1 MLIALFPM
9 KTSLF
14 SALKCLLLASLAPA
28 ADLIVEPKVLTPKS
42 TLELRFD
49 TPMVDKSRVGTVEKN
64 SPLVAKPDVEGE
76 FKWTSSRS
84 GQFHFVKPPT
94 FGTKYHFALRAGL
107 QDAAGKAVDAQ
118 EFDELETESFRSLVE
133 WHDYPYNY
141 TGVQQRVPY
150 YIIQFSDAV
159 DSTEAAKQIYFTTPN
174 GHEKITAT
182 ARLATGKD
190 FKHRYETEVAPTW
203 EERTTGVKPIL
214 KDNEARP
221 NAIVV
226 QSTEPLP
233 VGEKWTLVIPKTFG
247 NLARTANLGADR
259 QVVWGNV
266 IRLAV
271 AKTYAEPH
279 FDAPH
284 SIEIEFNKS
293 LVFSNEET
301 AVAVKRL
308 TPLVKVEPAVPNME
322 LSVSYNRISIAGD
335 FELEKSYSVT
345 ISDGIPASDELGLE
359 KVVKETVIFHPSQA
373 FVSTSAFQNKQ
384 LSGGKGIFDI
394 YAANFKAVHVRVKKL
409 SDGDLVKARQLY
421 ADSYETYD
429 DGKGSQLKKL
439 KESPFEK
446 YPGTVIYDKSIANTK
461 PLEKASRLD
470 LNWRDVLGQTPS
482 APLFIELEATPQ
494 EGAPV
499 GNVLNRA
506 IVEFTDIGLLV
517 KNSGKEAL
525 VYAFSLRSGEPAPE
539 VELTFMDKE
548 RGFVRSA
555 KSDAK
560 GMVTVASD
568 NVAWV
573 LAKKGEDCTAI
584 NCGNQE
590 GHISMWR
597 HGISY
602 AWNSPWKKH
611 LETFMF
617 ADRPVYK
624 PGETAHVKAIT
635 RSRVGD
641 ELDIDAKPVTANL
654 TVTDPRGRTILTKN
668 VTFTA
673 NGTWADDITF
683 PETLT
688 GAYSVN
694 LTYPK
699 AKVSAVADET
709 EDDEAHNNRAD
720 FGTISLRVDDYKPNT
735 FEVAVEGSK
744 FKMEKDRITV
754 PMHARYYM
762 GKSLSSAKMVW
773 NAGIEQSYSPPQ
785 AFAEYSFGDSPR
797 WWHYGEDRDDETA
810 SEESHEKEW
819 GAHGEMELAAD
830 GTATIELPP
839 PAPHKASLPQ
849 TITVFADVTDVN
861 QQTIAASTRF
871 EIPGADFLLGVKK
884 NHWYGSAEK
893 PMDFDLVT
901 ITPEGKL
908 FGAPVNV
915 DIKIER
921 QEWNTVRVEAAGGG
935 VTTKNQS
942 VITEELKTSLKIGAS
957 QSSTNFAFTPK
968 KGGTYFLTATSQDAQ
983 GHKLFTRVPFYV
995 LGGGGYPWAWEDGE
1009 KLTLQPDKTKV
1020 KPGEEVSVVVKSPI
1034 SGTALVTV
1042 ERNHIHRQF
1051 LAPITPENPVVK
1063 IAMTEEDA
1071 PNAFVSV
1078 TVIRGFA
1085 NSPQPDPMPE
1095 YKVGYCN
1102 IEVQSNSKRLFV
1114 DAKPSQDTIKP
1125 GQELTVSATVKDS
1138 AGKAVEAS
1146 EVTLYAVDEG
1156 VLSLM
1161 TYETPKPFEF
1171 FHSEMPL
1178 AVNSYTSLESLLQE
1192 SDDKRYRGNKGIV
1205 VGGGGD
1211 EAGADAALRKNFVAT
1226 ALWSASLVTDKN
1238 GRISATFKVP
1248 DSLTRY
1254 RIMAIAVKGGD
1265 RFGTSESSFTVN
1277 KPLMIEPV
1285 VPRFAHLS
1293 DEILVKAVLHNTTAH
1308 SGEVEVEL
1316 KLDDTATLISEQ
1328 RPFALVA
1335 FKNRTLTNDGKV
1347 DRRTVT
1353 LKAGETTALA
1363 FPVRFVKTGTCA
1375 WQWRVSTSKWSD
1387 SKALVDA
1394 VESKFE
1400 VTQPAP
1406 ALREVHYFQLARATS
1421 NDDLLK
1427 KINPQLLEADG
1438 DLRLDFNQSRMGE
1451 ARDALEHLLHY
1462 PYGCVE
1468 QTTSSMLPWLALSKY
1483 EPLFPDLLQKDKVNT
1498 AIKRGVARILT
1509 MQTEEGGLAYWPGG
1523 TKPLLWAS
1531 AYGGYGLIKAKE
1543 WGIPVPQETID
1554 KITKWMSEELRGL
1567 DLGKTDESYSL
1578 YDSTFALY
1586 MLAKAGK
1593 AEPAYQNLLYQR
1605 RNKMPET
1612 SRLFL
1617 AMAMAITKAPEKQ
1630 ITELMK
1636 PLPATSRYERYWLGD
1651 NTANGL
1657 RLLLCAELG
1666 LTNEGNKL
1674 AGEIFDRR
1682 GRDGHWGTTFSNA
1695 WILLGISANER
1706 TSKDASPLNFVM
1718 DYGGK
1723 KSEMTLAS
1731 PLATTSALMSFDHQG
1746 GAKPLHVSVPDGKTL
1761 RGRVELKAWPDMKT
1775 FQPVQKGFGI
1785 KRRYERLTSTGTLEP
1800 AKDLR
1805 VGDLIVVT
1813 LEVEVLRPNRYLA
1826 LEDPLP
1832 SVFEPVNPEFATQN
1846 QRNDAK
1852 ARDNEWMCDYRELR
1866 NDKALFFTD
1875 NWSQLG
1881 RFDLKYLARVI
1892 AEGDVIAPPTRIE
1905 AMYEPDHYGLGS
1917 IDRVLTL
1924 PMANGGNVADK

>member
-1 MLIALFPM
+1 M
-9 KTSLF
+9 KTPLF
-14 SALKCLLLASLAPA
+14 SALTCLFLASLAPA

-49 TPMVDKSRVGTVEKN
+49 TPMVDKSLVGTVEKN
-64 SPLVAKPDVEGE
+64 SPLVANPPVEGE
-76 FKWTSSRS
+76 FKWTSTRS
-84 GQFHFVKPPT
+84 GQFHFAKPLT
-94 FGTKYHFALRAGL
+94 FGAKFHFALRASL
-107 QDAAGKAVDAQ
+107 QDAAGKAVEAE
-118 EFDELETESFRSLVE
+118 EFGELETEKFRSVVE
-133 WHDYPYNY
+133 WRDYPYNHS
-141 TGVQQRVPY
+141 GVEQRVPH
-150 YIIQFSDAV
+150 YIIQFSDSV
-159 DSTEAAKQIYFTTPN
+159 DAAEAAKQIYFSTPQ
-174 GHEKITAT
+174 GREKISVT
-182 ARLATGKD
+182 ARPATGKD
-190 FKHRYETEVAPTW
+190 FKHRGENEVTPTW
-203 EERTTGVKPIL
+203 EEQTAGLKPQL
-214 KDNEARP
+214 KDEEVRS

-226 QSTEPLP
+226 QSKEPLP
-233 VGEKWTLVIPKTFG
+233 IGDKWTVVIPKSFG
-247 NLARTANLGADR
+247 NLAKTATLGADR
-259 QVVWGNV
+259 QIVWGNV
-266 IRLAV
+266 VRLAV
-271 AKTYAEPH
+271 SKILAEPH
-279 FDAPH
+279 FDSPH
-284 SIEIEFNKS
+284 SIEVEFNKS
-293 LVFSNEET
+293 VVFSNEET
-301 AVAVKRL
+301 PEAVKRL
-308 TPLVKVEPAVPNME
+308 KPMIKVEPEVPNMD
-322 LSVSYNRISIAGD
+322 LSVSYNRISITGD
-335 FELEKSYSVT
+335 FELEKKYSVT
-345 ISDGIPASDELGLE
+345 ISGDVPASDELGLE
-359 KVVKETVIFHPSQA
+359 KEVKDSVVFHPSQA

-394 YAANFKAVHVRVKKL
+394 YAANFKEVHVRVKKL
-409 SDGDLVKARQLY
+409 SDGELVRARQLY
-421 ADSYETYD
+421 TDSYETWDD
-429 DGKGSQLKKL
+429 DGKNGPAKKI
-439 KESPFEK
+439 KATPFEK
-446 YPGTVIYDKSIANTK
+446 FPGTVIYDKSIANTK

-470 LNWRDVLGQTPS
+470 LNWRDVLGQTPG
-482 APLFIELEATPQ
+482 APVFIELEATPQ
-494 EGAPV
+494 EGAPA
-499 GNVLNRA
+499 GNIVNRA

-517 KNSGKEAL
+517 KNSGKDAL
-525 VYAFSLRSGEPAPE
+525 VYAFSLRSGEPTPE

-555 KSDAK
+555 KTDTK
-560 GMVTVASD
+560 GMATVTSD
-568 NVAWV
+568 SVAWV
-573 LAKKGEDCTAI
+573 LAKRGEDCTAI
-584 NCGNQE
+584 NCGGQE
-590 GHISMWR
+590 GHINMWR

-602 AWNSPWKKH
+602 AWYSPWKKN

-624 PGETAHVKAIT
+624 PGETAHIKAIT

-641 ELDIDAKPVTANL
+641 ELGIDAKPLTAKL
-654 TVTDPRGRTILTKN
+654 TVTDPRGRTVLTKD
-668 VTFTA
+668 VIFTA
-673 NGTWADDITF
+673 NSTWAGDITF

-688 GAYSVN
+688 GFYSVN
-694 LTYPK
+694 LNYPK
-699 AKVSAVADET
+699 EKTSAAPNES
-709 EDDEAHNNRAD
+709 EEGEERGNRPD
-720 FGTISLRVDDYKPNT
+720 FGSISLRVDDYKPNT

-744 FKMEKDRITV
+744 HKVEKDRITV

-773 NAGIEQSYSPPQ
+773 NASIEQNYVPPQ
-785 AFAEYSFGDSPR
+785 EFAEYFFGDSPR

-810 SEESHEKEW
+810 SEESSDKEW

-884 NHWYGSAEK
+884 NHWYGSAAK

-921 QEWNTVRVEAAGGG
+921 QEWNTVRVEVAGGG

-942 VITEELKTSLKIGAS
+942 VLTEELKTSLKIEAAKKG
-957 QSSTNFAFTPK
+957 TNFAFTPK

-983 GHKLFTRVPFYV
+983 GHKMFTRVAFYV

-1020 KPGEEVSVVVKSPI
+1020 KPGDEVSVVVKSPI

-1063 IAMTEEDA
+1063 ITMTEEDA

-1102 IEVQSNSKRLFV
+1102 ITVASNAKRLFV
-1114 DAKPSQDTIKP
+1114 DAKTSQDTIKP
-1125 GQELTVSATVKDS
+1125 GQEMTVSATVKDA
-1138 AGKAVEAS
+1138 AGKSVEGG

-1161 TYETPKPFEF
+1161 AYETPKPFEF
-1171 FHSEMPL
+1171 FHSEMSL
-1178 AVNSYTSLESLLQE
+1178 AVNSFISLESLLHE
-1192 SDDKRYRGNKGIV
+1192 SDDKRYRGNKGVI

-1226 ALWSASLVTDKN
+1226 ALWSASLVTDKD
-1238 GRISATFKVP
+1238 GRVSATFKVP

-1254 RIMAIAVKGGD
+1254 RVMAIAVKGGD
-1265 RFGTSESSFTVN
+1265 RFGTGESAFTVN
-1277 KPLMIEPV
+1277 KPLMLEPV

-1293 DEILVKAVLHNTTAH
+1293 DEILVKAVLHNTTPF

-1353 LKAGETTALA
+1353 LKAGETTAVA
-1363 FPVRFVKTGTCA
+1363 FPVRFVKTGSCA
-1375 WQWRVSTSKWSD
+1375 WQWRVSTTKWSD
-1387 SKALVDA
+1387 AKALVDA

-1406 ALREVHYFQLARATS
+1406 ALREVHYFQLARATA
-1421 NDDLLK
+1421 NDDLMK

-1438 DLRLDFNQSRMGE
+1438 ELRVDFNQSRMGE

-1483 EPLFPDLLQKDKVNT
+1483 EPLFPDLLQKDKVQT
-1498 AIKRGVARILT
+1498 AIKRGVGRILT

-1543 WGIPVPQETID
+1543 WGVDVPQETID

-1567 DLGKTDESYSL
+1567 DLGKTKESYGL
-1578 YDSTFALY
+1578 YDSSFALY

-1593 AEPAYQNLLYQR
+1593 AEQAYQDLLYQR
-1605 RNKMPET
+1605 RNTMPET

-1630 ITELMK
+1630 IAELMK
-1636 PLPATSRYERYWLGD
+1636 PLPASARYERYWLGD
-1651 NTANGL
+1651 NTAAGL
-1657 RLLLCAELG
+1657 RLLLCAQLG
-1666 LTNEGNKL
+1666 LNNEGNKL
-1674 AGEIFDRR
+1674 AGELFDRR

-1706 TSKDASPLNFVM
+1706 TSNDASPLNFVM

-1723 KSEMTLAS
+1723 KSEMTLGS
-1731 PLATTSALMSFDHQG
+1731 PLATTSALMTFDHKG
-1746 GAKPLHVSVPDGKTL
+1746 GAQPLRVSVPDGKTL

-1785 KRRYERLTSTGTLEP
+1785 KRRYERLTATGTLEP

-1875 NWSQLG
+1875 DWSQLG

-1917 IDRVLTL
+1917 IDRVQTL
-1924 PMANGGNVADK
+1924 PMANGENVADK